1 MGIPRPKT
9 IQIQK
14 SVKPWPASMER
25 LRIPMSW
32 SKDTHTHIGRSSHP
46 KLMVP
51 TRPPDFTPK
60 GRGSQGPTIPLPKV
74 PTSLFMTT
82 EGIGLVAGS
91 SYSAPRCCGHWGR
104 GKHAKHKAPFLAAA
118 YLLHSRLRAGCAV
131 LHTARR
137 CCKQSKQAPV
147 RGQGCKAEPA
157 TDDYGWIPY
166 PRLLFP
172 FPESRACLKTSLLLV
187 AVVQLHH

>member
-14 SVKPWPASMER
+14 SVKFWPASMER

-32 SKDTHTHIGRSSHP
+32 SKDTHRPLQPPQIDGAYP
-46 KLMVP
+46 A
-51 TRPPDFTPK
+51 TRFYAK

-118 YLLHSRLRAGCAV
+118 DLLHSRLRAGCAV

-157 TDDYGWIPY
+157 TDNYGWIPY